1 MGRCML
7 IPHQQGEDIMGEI
20 TRRSALTS
28 GSLALVA
35 AVAGAEKAVA
45 QQSPAAPSDLQQVYK
60 AIPQMGRLRE
70 EVLFGD
76 VWKQPELNTRDR
88 SLVTCAVLAALGR
101 DDELALNLTRA
112 AANGVTPDE
121 IRGLAVQVAFYAG
134 WPAGLAVGKAALP
147 ILQKDVKP
155 AK

>member
-1 MGRCML
+1 
-7 IPHQQGEDIMGEI
+7 MGEI
-20 TRRSALTS
+20 SRRSALTT

-35 AVAGAEKAVA
+35 AVAGADKAAA
-45 QQSPAAPSDLQQVYK
+45 QQSPPAPSDLQQVYK

-112 AANGVTPDE
+112 AANGVTADE

-147 ILQKDVKP
+147 ILQKDSKAVK
-155 AK
+155 

>member
-1 MGRCML
+1 MSG
-7 IPHQQGEDIMGEI
+7 IS
-20 TRRSALTS
+20 RRGALAS
-28 GSLALVA
+28 GSLALAA
-35 AVAGAEKAVA
+35 AVAGAQKAAA

-147 ILQKDVKP
+147 ILQKDAKP
-155 AK
+155 TK

>member
-1 MGRCML
+1 MA
-7 IPHQQGEDIMGEI
+7 EVS
-20 TRRSALTS
+20 RRSALSS
-28 GSLALVA
+28 GGLALLA
-35 AVAGAEKAVA
+35 AAAGAREAAA
-45 QQSPAAPSDLQQVYK
+45 QQSPPAPNNLAQVYK

-76 VWKQPELNTRDR
+76 VWKQPEMNVRDR

-101 DDELALNLTRA
+101 DEELALNINRA
-112 AANGVTPDE
+112 VGNGVTHDE
-121 IRGLAVQVAFYAG
+121 LRGLAVQVAFYAG

-147 ILQKDVKP
+147 ILQGANKP